1 MVRIDRMNYL
11 DNVKRLLN
19 QRHSHYQLASE
30 WVAPQA
36 EVEQMLKEVLAL
48 IPSHFNSQGVRMVL
62 LTGEAHK

>member
-1 MVRIDRMNYL
+1 MMNNL
-11 DNVKRLLN
+11 NSVKELLS

-48 IPSHFNSQGVRMVL
+48 VPSTSIRKASEWCYLLVR
-62 LTGEAHK
+62 LTSSTGS